1 MGFIIWLDNIKEKNS
16 KLEEIFEEIKQ
27 CEALKDKG
35 MKNMEEMVRDFESK
49 MIKYNISEVEY
60 REHGRENIWRN
71 KI

>member
-1 MGFIIWLDNIKEKNS
+1 MGFIIWLDNIKEKIS
-16 KLEEIFEEIKQ
+16 KLEERFEETKQ

-49 MIKYNISEVEY
+49 MIKYNIWEVEY